1 VIRRLFW
8 MIIGAV
14 AGVTGYRRISR
25 LARVIQPMRR
35 RGGGPGGRGG
45 GPGGR
50 GGGPGGRSGYRG
62 ITVFLGDVRD
72 GMELYLNGR
81 PGSAGHTLE
90 GQQVLAEG
98 SGPVVAARGNP
109 GTDYAKDGR

>member
-1 VIRRLFW
+1 MIRRLFW

-25 LARVIQPMRR
+25 LARVIQPRR

-45 GPGGR
+45 
-50 GGGPGGRSGYRG
+50 YRG
-62 ITVFLGDVRD
+62 IAVFLGDVRD

-81 PGSAGHTLE
+81 PGSGGHDLE

-98 SGPVVAARGNP
+98 SGQAVPSRGSP